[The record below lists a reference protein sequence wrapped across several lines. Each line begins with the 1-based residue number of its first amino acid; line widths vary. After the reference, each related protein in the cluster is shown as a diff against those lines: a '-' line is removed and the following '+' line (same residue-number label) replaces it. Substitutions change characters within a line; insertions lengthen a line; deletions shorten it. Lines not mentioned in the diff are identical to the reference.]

1 MLNADLTPIW
11 HQFSADSAVSAQD
24 SMPAPAAQAPI
35 TLHGTKQLFLVAH
48 LRGNTNHDVRIYGY
62 SLDTP

>member
-35 TLHGTKQLFLVAH
+35 TLHGTKRLFLVASPAT
-48 LRGNTNHDVRIYGY
+48 RR
-62 SLDTP
+62 